1 MSANIILS
9 TYCNVLWLHHINHQD
24 NSPAYRIDW
33 WFLTGGDFAPHPG
46 NIWQCLKTIL
56 YNHGECSWHLV
67 GPEAGVLL
75 ASNSAQDSLS
85 PESPQPQMSAVLRLR
100 NPGRFTWHVSGLS
113 TTQNVHSRG
122 KGALHRIALRFPISS
137 QQQSPFSSVL

>member
-33 WFLTGGDFAPHPG
+33 WFLTGGDFTPHPG
-46 NIWQCLKTIL
+46 NIWQCLKSIL

-75 ASNSAQDSLS
+75 ASNSAQDIQQCTG
-85 PESPQPQMSAVLRLR
+85 QPLTRKPSAP
-100 NPGRFTWHVSGLS
+100 NVSS
-113 TTQNVHSRG
+113 AEAEKPWQVHMACVWVVHNAKR
-122 KGALHRIALRFPISS
+122 AL
-137 QQQSPFSSVL
+137 